1 MIDFSVIS
9 RDSKVRLQKLYD
21 TCSKPSVHGDWFFLL
36 PGAIQICRLGRK
48 NKSPND
54 LGKIP
59 CGFMSVSIE
68 DLGIDKPIMIEKQKI
83 VLGFEDIDS
92 IKIEIEDSDTGS
104 LMIHGLEYKKD
115 CSLMIH
121 FENQRG
127 YRSSINGFVTG
138 NESYHDLLYYRWLK
152 DRTPPKGF
160 FKVLSFNLSK
170 RDIKNL
176 KSYLPKQLK
185 KHQSLHLV
193 YFLNDSDF
201 KNKSSMI
208 VFDEMNWI
216 FSARGHI
223 LFKDDSILSLSSDVI
238 QKGLNFKTHRKK
250 HLPIITEFTPDL
262 FLDIQDDNY
271 QCSFYTD
278 GIIGDGVPGETIG
291 TTSKLQTPPSL
302 LRPSPYGKWY
312 LNLDNQDGINYHLFS
327 DKQKSKGDEKFF
339 QLLN

>member
-9 RDSKVRLQKLYD
+9 RESKVRLQKLYD

-36 PGAIQICRLGRK
+36 PGGIQICRLGRK
-48 NKSPND
+48 NNSPND

-59 CGFMSVSIE
+59 CGFMSVSV
-68 DLGIDKPIMIEKQKI
+68 DLGIEKPIMIEKHNLKFWE
-83 VLGFEDIDS
+83 FENTDS
-92 IKIEIEDSDTGS
+92 IKIETKDSDTDS
-104 LMIHGLEYKKD
+104 I
-115 CSLMIH
+115 MIH
-121 FENQRG
+121 FENHTEEEET
-127 YRSSINGFVTG
+127 SINGFVSDS
-138 NESYHDLLYYRWLK
+138 ELEDLRIYRWLK

-176 KSYLPKQLK
+176 KSYLPKELK
-185 KHQSLHLV
+185 KNNVLNLV

-216 FSARGHI
+216 FSTRGHV
-223 LFKDDSILSLSSDVI
+223 LFKDDSILSLSEAVI
-238 QKGLNFKTHRKK
+238 QKGLNFRTHKKK

-271 QCSFYTD
+271 ECSFYTD
-278 GIIGDGVPGETIG
+278 GEKEDNNF
-291 TTSKLQTPPSL
+291 
-302 LRPSPYGKWY
+302 GKWY
-312 LNLDNQDGINYHLFS
+312 FRLDNQDGITYHLFS
-327 DKQKSKGDEKFF
+327 DKQKSEGDEKFF
-339 QLLN
+339 QLLK